1 MIRFRE
7 RNQALIGAITVG
19 VVVALIALALNFSR
33 LPLVSNNATYHADFA
48 DAGDLVNGDIV
59 TVAGVREG
67 QITSMS
73 LQGAHVLVTFTIKSG
88 IHLGSQTSAAAQV
101 LTPIGQ
107 EYIELTPAGSGRLH
121 GSIPV
126 SRTSIPSTLVG
137 DLNTFG
143 QETEHYNL
151 KQLQQAVQTAG
162 QSLGAVPASTTAQAL
177 AGLARFSQILAG
189 RKSELSILVDQGSK
203 LTGVLSER
211 SNELVALVG
220 QGDLVLK
227 VLDQRRQ
234 VIKELLTTTSSLSH
248 ELSTILVGD
257 RTQLGT
263 LLSNLQTVSGV
274 LAKDGNTL
282 AQAIPVLAAF
292 DRYSANASGSGP
304 YVDSV
309 IPTSLIPDN
318 VAKECAGQSVNSEL
332 GCSA

>member
-7 RNQALIGAITVG
+7 RNQAVIGAVTVA
-19 VVVALIALALNFSR
+19 VVVALVAVALNFAR
-33 LPLVSNNATYHADFA
+33 LPLISNNATYHANFT
-48 DAGDLVNGDIV
+48 DAGDLVTGDIV

-67 QITSMS
+67 QITSMA
-73 LQGAHVLVTFTIKSG
+73 LQGAHVRVTFTIKAG
-88 IHLGSQTSAAAQV
+88 IHLGSQTSADAQV

-107 EYIELTPAGSGRLH
+107 EYIELNPAGPGHLQ
-121 GSIPV
+121 GDIPV

-151 KQLQQAVQTAG
+151 KQLQQAVETAG
-162 QSLGAVPASTTAQAL
+162 QSLGAVPASTTAKAL

-234 VIKELLTTTSSLSH
+234 VIRELLTTTSSLSH

-274 LAKDGNTL
+274 LAKDSNSL
-282 AQAIPVLAAF
+282 AKAIPVLAAF

-318 VAKECAGQSVNSEL
+318 IAAECAGRSSNTEL